1 MQYQHVP
8 TCSMEDG
15 MFELVLK
22 MNNMLYVP
30 CIANKVVGKFRFI
43 VSVDY
48 SQVRHW

>member
-8 TCSMEDG
+8 TYIVEDG
-15 MFELVLK
+15 MFELLLK

-48 SQVRHW
+48 ARR

>member
-8 TCSMEDG
+8 IRVVEDG

-22 MNNMLYVP
+22 MNNMLFVP

-48 SQVRHW
+48 AHR